1 MATLFI
7 GKSVITVFMIAG
19 IDEAGKGP
27 VLGPMC
33 VAGLL
38 LDENKLESIARLG
51 VKDSK
56 KLTPKKRETL
66 SVDIKKL
73 ADKIFVLE
81 VSPGQIDELRKVIT
95 MNEIMVM
102 CYVRVLEELKP
113 ESAFVDAADVIAERF
128 GENIMKKYSSDLN
141 ITSEHNADEKYP
153 IVSAASILAKVRRD
167 ELVRNIEKRTG
178 TEIGSGYPSDQ
189 KTIMFLENWVME
201 HGSLPDFARS
211 SWKTSKNII
220 EKSGKS
226 RKLWRE
232 YL

>member
-1 MATLFI
+1 
-7 GKSVITVFMIAG
+7 MIAG

-38 LDENKLESIARLG
+38 VDENKLDNITRIG

-56 KLTPKKRETL
+56 KLTPKKREAL
-66 SVDIKKL
+66 SVEINKL
-73 ADKIFVLE
+73 ADKIFILE

-95 MNEIMVM
+95 MNEVMVA
-102 CYVRVLEELKP
+102 CYVKVLEELRP

-128 GENIMKKYSSDLN
+128 GENIKKKYSSDLN

-167 ELVRNIEKRTG
+167 ELVRNIEKKAG
-178 TEIGSGYPSDQ
+178 IEIGSGYPSDR
-189 KTIMFLENWVME
+189 KTITFLENWVRE

-211 SWKTSKNII
+211 SWETSKNII
-220 EKSGKS
+220 ERS
-226 RKLWRE
+226 RKSQRTITD
-232 YL
+232 Y